1 MSTTAETQADL
12 PFHLRGN
19 YAPVATE
26 STVVDLE
33 VTGSIPSALSG
44 RYFRN
49 GPNPHTGKSAHWF
62 MGDGMIHGT
71 RLDGG
76 RAEWYRNRWVQTRA
90 LTEPGV
96 RDMSDEGVIDRTV
109 GQSNTHIVRHADR
122 VLALVESSFPFE
134 LTPELDTIGPYDFDG
149 KLDTA
154 MTAHPKICPL
164 TGEMHFF
171 GYGFFEPWLTYHR
184 VDASGVLVQS
194 EVIDVAGPTMIHD
207 FSITEEH
214 VLFMD
219 LPVVFDLELAMQ
231 GSMPYHWSDD
241 YAARVGVMER
251 GVPGASVQWFDV
263 DPCYVFHPLNSFDVT
278 TESGAVE
285 VVLDTVRYPELWRRN
300 SANFHTEAALHRWR
314 FNLDSGATS
323 EEPLDDRSIEFP
335 RVDERRVGLQNRFGY
350 AVNNE
355 SRSGGEEDSSSAI
368 VRYDLETGASS
379 VHPFGND
386 RIAGEP
392 VMVAS
397 SDDAAEGEGWL
408 MSYVYNKTTDTS
420 DLVILDAQDVAAEPV
435 ATVHLPVRVPFGFH
449 GSWMAD

>member
-1 MSTTAETQADL
+1 MSATTEAQADL

-19 YAPVATE
+19 YAPVSTE
-26 STVVDLE
+26 VTSVDLE
-33 VTGSIPSALSG
+33 VSGSIPTQLSG
-44 RYFRN
+44 RYLRN
-49 GPNPHTGKSAHWF
+49 GPNPHSGKSAHWF
-62 MGDGMIHGT
+62 MGDGMIHGV

-76 RAEWYRNRWVQTRA
+76 KAEWYRNRWVQTRA

-96 RDMSDEGVIDRTV
+96 EAISDHGVVDHTI
-109 GQSNTHIVRHADR
+109 GQSNTHIVRHGDR
-122 VLALVESSFPFE
+122 ILALVESSFPCE
-134 LTPELDTIGPYDFDG
+134 LTPELETVGPYDFDG
-149 KLDTA
+149 RLDTA

-184 VDASGVLVQS
+184 VDSTGVLVQS
-194 EVIDVAGPTMIHD
+194 EVIDVAGPTMVHD

-219 LPVVFDLELAMQ
+219 LPVVFDLELAMK
-231 GSMPYHWSDD
+231 GLMPYQWSDD

-251 GVPGASVQWFDV
+251 GVVGAPVQWFDV

-278 TESGAVE
+278 TDSGGVE
-285 VVLDTVRYPELWRRN
+285 VVLDTARYSELWRRS

-314 FNLDSGATS
+314 FDLDTGATS
-323 EEPLDDRSIEFP
+323 EEVLDDRSIEFP
-335 RVDERRVGLQNRFGY
+335 RVDERRVGLQNRYGY
-350 AVNNE
+350 AVSTE
-355 SRSGGEEDSSSAI
+355 SNSETGEDLSSSI
-368 VRYDLETGASS
+368 VCYDLESGASD
-379 VHPFGND
+379 VHEFGND

-392 VMVAS
+392 VMVPT
-397 SDDAAEGEGWL
+397 SDAAAEGEGWL
-408 MSYVYNKTTDTS
+408 MTYVYNKATDKS
-420 DLVILDAQDVAAEPV
+420 DLVILDANDVAADPV